1 MSERHPHPPNQ
12 KQAAATKDAGLHSTC
27 HLTCFSPVSSTLGS
41 IFLSRTSTIEW
52 REAGL
57 ARGQIGCPYFIFS
70 FTNILVWD
78 FQHSL
83 WPCAWAPPR
92 HVIWLVVACF
102 SAARYPAKKFYWKMS
117 AHCTH
122 YCVVSLVVTFV
133 TDFGK
138 VTRQWQRWLVFFFSS
153 SFIRFCS
160 DLP

>member
-1 MSERHPHPPNQ
+1 MSNRPIGQQRQMTTECLRLPLPPRSSLSHCPLPAMPPQIDHKNCLGLMSERHPHPPNQ

-83 WPCAWAPPR
+83 WPCAWAPPG
-92 HVIWLVVACF
+92 
-102 SAARYPAKKFYWKMS
+102 M
-117 AHCTH
+117 
-122 YCVVSLVVTFV
+122 
-133 TDFGK
+133 
-138 VTRQWQRWLVFFFSS
+138 
-153 SFIRFCS
+153 
-160 DLP
+160 